1 MNGGV
6 DMRIDGSSSV
16 PIYQQIAI
24 QLKDEILKGNMSEGE
39 MLPSIRGLAKELR
52 ISVITTMKAYE
63 LLQEEGLIQSIPG
76 KGYYVSHVDNNMV
89 VEQYQR
95 KIEDHFLQAI
105 RDARIAGI
113 SNDELKEMLD
123 VLLSVEEK
131 L

>member
-1 MNGGV
+1 
-6 DMRIDGSSSV
+6 MRIDGSSSV

-113 SNDELKEMLD
+113 RNEELKEMLD
-123 VLLSVEEK
+123 VLLTVEDK